1 MSGLFN
7 SGRPNKYWPDKKE
20 GSKPPKA
27 AGEYRIRDSKGKMQ
41 YVGITN
47 DLNRRMHEHENTGRL
62 KNNAGASFEWQQAK
76 KGASYDDL
84 RVHEQQKIH
93 QHNPSLNRS
102 KGGEGRG
109 AKI

>member
-1 MSGLFN
+1 MDYLILVALISIGLI
-7 SGRPNKYWPDKKE
+7 KKE

-62 KNNAGASFEWQQAK
+62 KNNAGASFEC
-76 KGASYDDL
+76 
-84 RVHEQQKIH
+84 
-93 QHNPSLNRS
+93 NRPRR
-102 KGGEGRG
+102 EHRMV
-109 AKI
+109 I